1 MDRKSRERPP
11 QTIRIVIADD
21 HPIFRQGL
29 RVLLEAESGF
39 AVAGEA
45 ADGEET
51 VRLCRQLKP
60 DVLLLDL
67 AMPKMPGMEA
77 LRQLAASASPVRTI
91 LLAAAVETEQIAEA
105 LQLGARGVV
114 LKHSATEVLLKGIR
128 AVMAGEYWV
137 GREKVID
144 LVESLRAKL
153 AAPPPERK
161 TFSLTPRE
169 LEVVGAVVAGYA
181 NKDIA
186 QRFSIIEDTVKRH
199 LTNIFDKVGVS
210 NRLELALFALNHQL
224 VEKPELPLAPRPKR
238 VG

>member
-128 AVMAGEYWV
+128 AVMAS
-137 GREKVID
+137 EK
-144 LVESLRAKL
+144 
-153 AAPPPERK
+153 AAAI
-161 TFSLTPRE
+161 T
-169 LEVVGAVVAGYA
+169 
-181 NKDIA
+181 
-186 QRFSIIEDTVKRH
+186 
-199 LTNIFDKVGVS
+199 
-210 NRLELALFALNHQL
+210 
-224 VEKPELPLAPRPKR
+224 
-238 VG
+238 